1 MNIHKLS
8 EFNYNL
14 PTDRIAS
21 KPLDIRSESKLMNY
35 KLINGTHSDNK
46 FSDILKILKK
56 GDLLIM
62 NNTKVIPARMYL
74 NKETGG
80 KVEILFDELLEKNN
94 FKAIFSSSRP
104 PKIGSK
110 LHFNKE
116 EYLEV
121 YGIQQNYLIL
131 KNKSKKPIFKIFED
145 LGEVPLPK
153 YIKRPPSD
161 LDDNKYQTVYAE
173 HDGSVAAPTAGLHF
187 TKEIIQRLLESG
199 IKIKFLTLHI
209 TYNTFKPISDDDY
222 TKHDI
227 GKEYFNIDKSVF
239 KEMDIAKKTKKRII
253 AVGTTVARSLEYCLL
268 NKINSSYE
276 GYVDLFI
283 YPGHEFKAINALL
296 TNFHLPKSSLLLLVC
311 AFAGTKN
318 ILDSY
323 QYAIANKYRFYSYGD
338 SMFLDNT

>member
-1 MNIHKLS
+1 MNIHKLT

-35 KLINGTHSDNK
+35 KLINGTHSDDK
-46 FSDILKILKK
+46 FSDIFKILKK

-74 NKETGG
+74 KKETGG
-80 KVEILFDELLEKNN
+80 KIEILFDTLLKKNN
-94 FKAIFSSSRP
+94 FKVIFSASRP

-110 LHFNKE
+110 LYFNKE
-116 EYLEV
+116 EYFEV
-121 YGIQQNYLIL
+121 DEIQQNYLIL
-131 KNKSKKPIFKIFED
+131 KNKSKKPIFKIFEN
-145 LGEVPLPK
+145 LGEIPLPK

-161 LDDNKYQTVYAE
+161 VDGNKYQTVYAE

-187 TKEIIQRLLESG
+187 TKEIIHELLENG

-209 TYNTFKPISDDDY
+209 TYNTFKSISHDDY

-227 GKEYFNIDKSVF
+227 GKEYCNINKSVF
-239 KEMDIAKKTKKRII
+239 EEIDIAKKTKKRII
-253 AVGTTVARSLEYCLL
+253 AVGTTVARSLEFCFL
-268 NKINSSYE
+268 NKINNSYE

-283 YPGHEFKAINALL
+283 YPGHKFKVINALL

-318 ILDSY
+318 ILSSY

-338 SMFLDNT
+338 SMFLDNI

>member
-1 MNIHKLS
+1 MNIHKLT

-35 KLINGTHSDNK
+35 KLINGTHSDDK
-46 FSDILKILKK
+46 FSDIFKILKK

-74 NKETGG
+74 KKETGG
-80 KVEILFDELLEKNN
+80 KIEILFDTLLKKNN
-94 FKAIFSSSRP
+94 FKVIFSASRP

-110 LHFNKE
+110 LYFNKE
-116 EYLEV
+116 EYFEV
-121 YGIQQNYLIL
+121 DEIQQNYLIL
-131 KNKSKKPIFKIFED
+131 KNKSKNPIFKIFEN
-145 LGEVPLPK
+145 LGEIPLPK

-161 LDDNKYQTVYAE
+161 VDGNKYQTVYAE

-187 TKEIIQRLLESG
+187 TKEIIHELLENG

-209 TYNTFKPISDDDY
+209 TYNTFKSISHDDY

-227 GKEYFNIDKSVF
+227 GKEYCNIDKSVF
-239 KEMDIAKKTKKRII
+239 EEIDIAKKTKKRII
-253 AVGTTVARSLEYCLL
+253 AVGTTVARSLEFCFL
-268 NKINSSYE
+268 NKINNSYE

-283 YPGHEFKAINALL
+283 YPGHKFKVINALL

-318 ILDSY
+318 ILSSY

-338 SMFLDNT
+338 SMFLDNI

>member
-14 PTDRIAS
+14 PANRIAS
-21 KPLDIRSESKLMNY
+21 KPLGVRSDSKLMHY
-35 KLINGTHSDNK
+35 KLRNEAHSDNK
-46 FSDILKILKK
+46 FSNIFKILKK

-74 NKETGG
+74 KKETGG
-80 KVEILFDELLEKNN
+80 KIEILFDTLLKKNN
-94 FKAIFSSSRP
+94 FKAIFSASRP

-110 LHFNKE
+110 LYFNKE
-116 EYLEV
+116 EYFEV
-121 YGIQQNYLIL
+121 DEIQKNYLIL
-131 KNKSKKPIFKIFED
+131 KNNSKKSIFKIFEN
-145 LGEVPLPK
+145 LGEIPLPK

-161 LDDNKYQTVYAE
+161 VDGNKYQTVYAE

-187 TKEIIQRLLESG
+187 TKEIIHELLENG

-209 TYNTFKPISDDDY
+209 TYNTFKPISHDDY

-227 GKEYFNIDKSVF
+227 GKEYCNIDKSVF
-239 KEMDIAKKTKKRII
+239 EEIAIARKDEKRII
-253 AVGTTVARSLEYCLL
+253 AVGTTVARSLEFCFL
-268 NKINSSYE
+268 NKINNSYE
-276 GYVDLFI
+276 GYVNLFI
-283 YPGHEFKAINALL
+283 YPGHKFKAINALL

-318 ILDSY
+318 ILSLY

-338 SMFLDNT
+338 SMFLDNI

>member
-46 FSDILKILKK
+46 FSDIFKILKK

-62 NNTKVIPARMYL
+62 NNTKVIPARMHL

-80 KVEILFDELLEKNN
+80 KIEILFDTLLEKNN
-94 FKAIFSSSRP
+94 FKVIFSASSP

-116 EYLEV
+116 EYFEV
-121 YGIQQNYLIL
+121 HGIQQNYLIL
-131 KNKSKKPIFKIFED
+131 KNKSKKSIFKIFED

-161 LDDNKYQTVYAE
+161 LDGNKYQTVYAE
-173 HDGSVAAPTAGLHF
+173 HNGSVAAPTAGLHF

-209 TYNTFKPISDDDY
+209 TYNTFKPISHDDY

-239 KEMDIAKKTKKRII
+239 EEIDIAKKTKKRII

-283 YPGHEFKAINALL
+283 YPGHEFKAINTLL
-296 TNFHLPKSSLLLLVC
+296 TNFHLPKSSLLLLV
-311 AFAGTKN
+311 
-318 ILDSY
+318 
-323 QYAIANKYRFYSYGD
+323 
-338 SMFLDNT
+338 